1 MPQDSPRWPW
11 TPLGTPG
18 DPQKPKFED
27 VSGGRFV
34 AALGGSIRN
43 SNFSTN
49 KTDESKYSRELVES
63 ILWNTCLEPIRSADV
78 FAL

>member
-1 MPQDSPRWPW
+1 MPQDSPRWPR

-34 AALGGSIRN
+34 AALGGRFGIQISAQIRQM
-43 SNFSTN
+43 
-49 KTDESKYSRELVES
+49 KSKYSRELVES
-63 ILWNTCLEPIRSADV
+63 ILWNTRLEPIRSADV